1 MIKILGNNYWNN
13 ILRGVN
19 DFFFQSIYVEREYI
33 YSHCDT
39 LFPNKNLLF
48 LYNEIRVL
56 IYHLINLIIII
67 KENKL
72 V

>member
-1 MIKILGNNYWNN
+1 MM
-13 ILRGVN
+13 
-19 DFFFQSIYVEREYI
+19 FFFNLYMSKGNI
-33 YSHCDT
+33 YSHCDA